1 MADSVKKK
9 GKNSSKSTK
18 KEYYRK
24 KSNYKSVKEKDKDN
38 TKKKTTAKKN
48 TNVKKSTAKKN
59 ISIKKSK
66 DTLKKSNV
74 NTKVSNDKVELKNI
88 KINDKIEELDIL
100 DNNDINQFNLDTP
113 HVEIEEKEEKENYFK
128 FSDSYDDYEKKE
140 EVINLS
146 SEVKPRKFYF
156 SYEARV
162 ASGLITSIIFFIVAA
177 FFAYKATY
185 TTKDNS
191 IRVLEQ
197 SSSTYSVCKKD
208 GVCVGQNRVYNTND
222 ISYVRA
228 GFGYNMKYAHKV
240 KYFYRYY
247 GVARITIYDKAT
259 NKVINQYEDDLT
271 YAKQN
276 SGYGEDISF
285 STTIDVNYD
294 KYKNQAMEYVKNIPN
309 AGRYELSI
317 VLYVDS
323 RDKTEEA
330 ASVVMPLGE
339 EEFRITTT
347 SIGESSYEEKAPDT
361 MWNKYRLVYII
372 LFAIFTLL
380 GLLVLTHM
388 VDFINKY
395 VVKGNKYLTRL
406 NEILTTYEKDII
418 NSVGD
423 YYAPSDSKLIKV
435 SSIEELVNVRK
446 MINKPIVYT
455 RVNNVKSEFYLED
468 RDVIYKYTLKE
479 ADLEDK

>member
-24 KSNYKSVKEKDKDN
+24 KSNYKSVKEKNKDN
-38 TKKKTTAKKN
+38 TKKKTTTKKN

-66 DTLKKSNV
+66 DTLKKNKVS
-74 NTKVSNDKVELKNI
+74 TKLSNDKVELKNI

-113 HVEIEEKEEKENYFK
+113 QVEIEEKEEKENYFK

-146 SEVKPRKFYF
+146 GEVKPRKFYF

-259 NKVINQYEDDLT
+259 NKIKLEVSSKLVDEVK
-271 YAKQN
+271 AKQRFDDIDMVAGATF
-276 SGYGEDISF
+276 SSEGFKEALDTAIEDIR
-285 STTIDVNYD
+285 
-294 KYKNQAMEYVKNIPN
+294 NQE
-309 AGRYELSI
+309 
-317 VLYVDS
+317 
-323 RDKTEEA
+323 
-330 ASVVMPLGE
+330 
-339 EEFRITTT
+339 
-347 SIGESSYEEKAPDT
+347 
-361 MWNKYRLVYII
+361 
-372 LFAIFTLL
+372 
-380 GLLVLTHM
+380 
-388 VDFINKY
+388 
-395 VVKGNKYLTRL
+395 
-406 NEILTTYEKDII
+406 
-418 NSVGD
+418 
-423 YYAPSDSKLIKV
+423 
-435 SSIEELVNVRK
+435 
-446 MINKPIVYT
+446 
-455 RVNNVKSEFYLED
+455 
-468 RDVIYKYTLKE
+468 
-479 ADLEDK
+479 